1 MANYKAEELIPGMML
16 RASRGLVTLGRRLPN
31 RVNNN
36 GIEMVRFE
44 CVGKI
49 KTYSSA
55 VGAPQY
61 VIGVPAKKGVSDE

>member
-1 MANYKAEELIPGMML
+1 MAEYKAEDLIPGMML
-16 RASRGLVTLGRRLPN
+16 RGSRGVVTLGRRLPN
-31 RVNNN
+31 RVNKS

-44 CVGKI
+44 GIGKI

-61 VIGVPAKKGVSDE
+61 VIAVPAKKEAE